1 LSDVSYILRAENDV
15 RVARVHVNRMRW
27 WTSGAEEN
35 ARIPEAGMWPDS
47 RRTLRG
53 ILERRD
59 KESTR
64 EYKVRR
70 AGRRGYVWIREADL
84 PEVVIKA
91 YELLKNSEKQ
101 LRKQML

>member
-1 LSDVSYILRAENDV
+1 LSDVSYILRAENDA
-15 RVARVHVNRMRW
+15 RVARVHVNRMLG

-35 ARIPEAGMWPDS
+35 ARKPEFSMWPDS

-53 ILERRD
+53 ILERRE
-59 KESTR
+59 KGGAR

-70 AGRRGYVWIREADL
+70 AGKRGYVWVREADL

-91 YELLKNSEKQ
+91 YELLKEQ
-101 LRKQML
+101 

>member
-1 LSDVSYILRAENDV
+1 VEKRLSDVSYILGAENSA
-15 RVARVHVNRMRW
+15 RVARVHINRIRG

-35 ARIPEAGMWPDS
+35 ARNPEAGMWPDS

-53 ILERRD
+53 ILERR
-59 KESTR
+59 EEEGAC

-70 AGRRGYVWIREADL
+70 AGRRGYVWVREADL

-91 YELLKNSEKQ
+91 HELLKEQ
-101 LRKQML
+101 